1 MRRSKLNINPDL
13 GDLEEMLAHVQTQIE
28 QEIDLEKESKMPS
41 LTSVQESPKM
51 KRASSFNQ
59 ENMEYRRPPRPV
71 NRVNSEANQAVEYRN
86 GDYGTVQNGFKGSQ
100 SSLRSNDEGSQVS
113 FQSFRSEPVQRHSV
127 LSLPDKRDA
136 ASLNGRCKTATLPRG
151 YGSSKE
157 KNWEE
162 YWSHEQSI
170 SSARAS
176 VMVYDDALK
185 RWIPSGSSSG
195 LSKVHIYHHTQ
206 HNTFRVVGRKLNDH
220 EVVINC
226 GIVRGLKYNQ
236 ATATFHQWRDARHVY
251 GLNFSCR
258 EDADSFARAM
268 MHTLEVLANKASN
281 NTAPPPVQPNP
292 PVPYNGHN
300 AHYDEDMGYRTMTRE
315 DAAMLQQPQYHAPHH
330 QIPLQLPHQ
339 AIPTQHQALPTQHQA
354 LPTQHQA
361 LPTQHQQIPTQH
373 QQIATQHQ
381 QIATQHQ
388 ALPTQH
394 QQIAQQLPSQH
405 AVQTPQHHAAQSQYH
420 APHHHHNTVQTTVQT
435 APTPPP
441 HGVHTLPHAPAPHSH
456 HRTNSAPMPPNMSLS
471 ASVVAPPPVP
481 PHQNLPAP
489 ANGPV
494 APPTPPAA
502 PQPPPMQGAPPPPP
516 QQPSTTTAPP
526 PPPPPP
532 GATASPP
539 PPPPPPQ
546 PPAEPPAI
554 AGLAAQL
561 QQARLKRQAKQ
572 AINAEAASPPG
583 GTDQSVGS
591 GSGGSGS
598 GSGRASLHCMMHEMQ
613 RTLAR
618 RRAHLDRAEE
628 TSTDNS
634 VNSTPMKSWER
645 SATLPHRLP
654 ANCNG
659 NTPSSE
665 SPAQQQAQSPRSV
678 RKRFGSAS
686 EETILKQVNGG
697 GGEGGC
703 VTAAEWESF
712 KQELVREM
720 RSQMAL
726 MKREILDAM
735 KAEFARR

>member
-59 ENMEYRRPPRPV
+59 DNMEYRRPPRPV
-71 NRVNSEANQAVEYRN
+71 NRVNSEANQTVEYRN
-86 GDYGTVQNGFKGSQ
+86 GDYGTVGTNGFKGSQ

-127 LSLPDKRDA
+127 LSLPDKRDT

-281 NTAPPPVQPNP
+281 NTAPPPAQPNP

-330 QIPLQLPHQ
+330 QQHQQLPPQHQIPHQIPHQQIPAQHQAIPTQHQQIPAQHQ
-339 AIPTQHQALPTQHQA
+339 AIPTQHQAIPTQHQA
-354 LPTQHQA
+354 V
-361 LPTQHQQIPTQH
+361 PTQHQQIPPQH
-373 QQIATQHQ
+373 QQMA
-381 QIATQHQ
+381 
-388 ALPTQH
+388 P
-394 QQIAQQLPSQH
+394 QLPSQH

-420 APHHHHNTVQTTVQT
+420 APHHHHNAVQPTAQT

-441 HGVHTLPHAPAPHSH
+441 HGVHTLPHAPHAPAPLSH

-489 ANGPV
+489 ANGPI

-502 PQPPPMQGAPPPPP
+502 PQPPPMQAV
-516 QQPSTTTAPP
+516 
-526 PPPPPP
+526 
-532 GATASPP
+532 
-539 PPPPPPQ
+539 
-546 PPAEPPAI
+546 
-554 AGLAAQL
+554 
-561 QQARLKRQAKQ
+561 
-572 AINAEAASPPG
+572 NAEAASPPG
-583 GTDQSVGS
+583 GGAEQSSGSGSGS
-591 GSGGSGS
+591 GSGGSSGS
-598 GSGRASLHCMMHEMQ
+598 GGGRASLHCMMHEMQ

-665 SPAQQQAQSPRSV
+665 SPAQQPAQSPRSV

-697 GGEGGC
+697 GEGGC
-703 VTAAEWESF
+703 VSAAEWESF